1 MNKRLHLYFL
11 ISFSVLFSFC
21 SKQTVQED
29 DLSLATWTISYFW
42 DQQDRKSDYVS
53 FYFMFNSDGT
63 IMAHQGQKLTI
74 GTWSQNGN
82 VFTIYFQTNELLL
95 RLSKQWQIVEKTNS
109 IIKLKFAE
117 QELHFIRG

>member
-29 DLSLATWTISYFW
+29 DLSQATWLVNYFW

-74 GTWSQNGN
+74 GAWSQNGN
-82 VFTIYFQTNELLL
+82 VLTIYFQTNEFLL